1 MSKLINCYVYSS
13 PKILLNPS
21 LWWRSNPGESELRI
35 FLQNQKDPDVVL
47 AIQSGLQRRFL
58 LKLKQT
64 HSLTWW
70 QETRLN
76 RKFQNKKD
84 SIFQNVVFQ
93 WLIKLGQCNPFIS
106 CLYLYHFLSYKVQ
119 SSPWCISHHHY
130 AKHYYPP
137 ILRFFLHIHT
147 HAAVR
152 TTTANNEYPVLYL
165 PQNSQNS

>member
-84 SIFQNVVFQ
+84 FS
-93 WLIKLGQCNPFIS
+93 LTRCN
-106 CLYLYHFLSYKVQ
+106 
-119 SSPWCISHHHY
+119 HHHDALVIIIMPNTTIPQSWDSFFIY
-130 AKHYYPP
+130 IHMLLCVQPLQTMNTLYYIYHK
-137 ILRFFLHIHT
+137 ILRT
-147 HAAVR
+147 HS
-152 TTTANNEYPVLYL
+152 YL
-165 PQNSQNS
+165 LSTP